1 MYLKHCE
8 VESRVEYFKGDIQE
22 IIKSRSTIK
31 KWAYILHD
39 KDDTAPHYHVYLNF
53 GNSGVDTKQVAEWF
67 GLQESCVSKIKGRGV
82 DILLY
87 LTHSND
93 SQRHKYQYSTDEV
106 ISNFDFQGE
115 IAASKVLGDFSVHSY
130 AEQLKYIHSR
140 PRSEQSPLYNDL
152 TKRWKV
158 HCQWLTLHPDRNI
171 KVIFICGKGGT
182 GKTTYAKRLLK
193 SENSDFCISS
203 SSNDPLQDY
212 MGQKAILL
220 DDFRDRCFKNF
231 EDLLKFLDNHTA
243 SSVQSRFT
251 NKVFNGEMIVITS
264 SVPLRYWYHGKNADG
279 KYFSVSQEDFIQ
291 LYRRI
296 SCYVE
301 VTESEIYVFDQIDKN
316 GNPQGL
322 AGTFRNDL
330 VAKKQEKETPT
341 DFCAMFE
348 KICEPVTTD
357 IFDIQQLDIAEL
369 RSKNGVTR

>member
-39 KDDTAPHYHVYLNF
+39 KDDTAEHYHIYLNF

-82 DILLY
+82 DILMY

-93 SQRHKYQYSTDEV
+93 SQQNKHQYSPDEV
-106 ISNFDFQGE
+106 VSNFDFQGE
-115 IAASKVLGDFSVHSY
+115 IAASKVLGDFTVHSY
-130 AEQLKYIHSR
+130 AEQLEYIHSR
-140 PRSEQSPLYNDL
+140 PRSEQAPLYNDL
-152 TKRWKV
+152 TKRWKI
-158 HCQWLTLHPDRNI
+158 HCQWLTLHPDRDI

-193 SENSDFCISS
+193 SLKLDFCISS

-264 SVPLRYWYHGKNADG
+264 SVPLRYWYRGKNADG

-301 VTESEIYVFDQIDKN
+301 VTETEIEVFEEIDTS
-316 GNPQGL
+316 GNPKGV
-322 AGTFRNDL
+322 GRVFKNDIT
-330 VAKKQEKETPT
+330 ATKKKEEQKT
-341 DFCAMFE
+341 DFGAMFE
-348 KICEPVTTD
+348 RICEPATSDV
-357 IFDIQQLDIAEL
+357 FDIQQMAINT
-369 RSKNGVTR
+369 RSKRD

>member
-39 KDDTAPHYHVYLNF
+39 KDDTAEHYHIYLNF

-82 DILLY
+82 DILMY

-93 SQRHKYQYSTDEV
+93 SQQNKHQYSPDEV
-106 ISNFDFQGE
+106 VSNFDFQGE
-115 IAASKVLGDFSVHSY
+115 IAASKVLGDFTVHSY
-130 AEQLKYIHSR
+130 AEQLEYIHSR
-140 PRSEQSPLYNDL
+140 PRSEQAPLYNDL
-152 TKRWKV
+152 TKRWKI
-158 HCQWLTLHPDRNI
+158 HCQWLTLHPDRDI
-171 KVIFICGKGGT
+171 KVIFISGKGGT

-193 SENSDFCISS
+193 SLKLDFCISS

-264 SVPLRYWYHGKNADG
+264 SVPLRYWYRGKNADG

-301 VTESEIYVFDQIDKN
+301 VTETEIEVFEEIDTS
-316 GNPQGL
+316 GNPKGV
-322 AGTFRNDL
+322 GRVFKNDIT
-330 VAKKQEKETPT
+330 ATKKKEEQKT
-341 DFCAMFE
+341 DFGAMFE
-348 KICEPVTTD
+348 RICEPATSDV
-357 IFDIQQLDIAEL
+357 FDIQQMAINT
-369 RSKNGVTR
+369 RSKRD